1 MTDAIETNPFDNLS
15 ALRLDQSYADTVGV
29 KKLLTT
35 VPVRKP
41 NRQDFVRVHPDSG
54 YRLTPAAIIEVKE
67 DREAYLV
74 TPHMAQALAG
84 EFATVTLFTTINRQ
98 GTLHLW
104 PVKLPTPEG
113 RHNEWHRSAA
123 EGAERAMKK
132 WVRVTA
138 SMSLGRRVGSFL
150 TRCGRTFRSRKF
162 SRSPSATALWTVLII
177 PWCSGFGESCS
188 RGGASSLCTIDP
200 ADGDT
205 ASLKQG
211 NTTGPMLKA
220 AATLAAADG
229 GTATDGGR
237 TLLDLL
243 PFAEIWAVDF
253 EFGSE
258 LGENPEPVCLIA
270 WELRSGRKVRLWR
283 DEFGRAPP
291 YPIGPTALFIAYY
304 ASAEIGCHLA
314 LGWPV
319 PERVLDLFTEFRNR
333 TNGVPTENGSSL
345 LGTLAY
351 HGLDGMGAVEKE
363 EMRALILRGGPW
375 SDAERAAILDYC
387 ESDVA
392 ALARL
397 LPVMLPHIDL
407 PRALLRGRYMVAA
420 ARMERN
426 GAPIDTETL
435 RRLRDHWSGIQ
446 DQLIADIDA
455 NYGVFDGRAFKT
467 DRFTDWLVRNNIPWP
482 RLESGR
488 LDLSDDTFR
497 EMARAYPPVA
507 PLRELRATLCE
518 MRLSDL
524 AVGRDGRNRTMLSA
538 FRARTSRNQPSNTKF
553 IFGPSVWLRGLIKP
567 PPGYGIAYIDWQ
579 QQEFGIAAALSRDPL
594 MMDAYRSGDPY
605 LAFAKQAGAAPADA
619 TKSTHKAV
627 RDQFK
632 STVLA
637 VQYGMGA
644 DALAQRIGQPPFT
657 PVSSCACTTKPT
669 ECSGAGPMLPW
680 TTPC

>member
-1 MTDAIETNPFDNLS
+1 VE
-15 ALRLDQSYADTVGV
+15 
-29 KKLLTT
+29 
-35 VPVRKP
+35 
-41 NRQDFVRVHPDSG
+41 
-54 YRLTPAAIIEVKE
+54 E
-67 DREAYLV
+67 LV
-74 TPHMAQALAG
+74 
-84 EFATVTLFTTINRQ
+84 V
-98 GTLHLW
+98 
-104 PVKLPTPEG
+104 
-113 RHNEWHRSAA
+113 
-123 EGAERAMKK
+123 
-132 WVRVTA
+132 
-138 SMSLGRRVGSFL
+138 
-150 TRCGRTFRSRKF
+150 CGRT
-162 SRSPSATALWTVLII
+162 T
-177 PWCSGFGESCS
+177 
-188 RGGASSLCTIDP
+188 DP
-200 ADGDT
+200 AGGDI
-205 ASLKQG
+205 ACHKQVVARG
-211 NTTGPMLKA
+211 NTTGPVQKVG
-220 AATLAAADG
+220 ATLPAADG
-229 GTATDGGR
+229 GGATEGGR

-253 EFGSE
+253 EFSSE
-258 LGENPEPVCLIA
+258 PGENSEPVCLVA

-291 YPIGPTALFIAYY
+291 YPTGPDSLFVAFY

-314 LGWPV
+314 RGWPV

-333 TNGVPTENGSSL
+333 TNGVPTENGSGL
-345 LGTLAY
+345 LGALAY
-351 HGLDGMGAVEKE
+351 HGLDAMGAVEKD

-375 SDAERAAILDYC
+375 SPAERTAILDYC
-387 ESDVA
+387 QSDVA

-426 GAPIDTETL
+426 GVPIDTETL
-435 RRLRDHWSGIQ
+435 GRLRHHWSDIQ

-455 NYGVFDGRAFKT
+455 NYGVFDGRTFKT
-467 DRFTDWLVRNNIPWP
+467 DRFADWLARNHIPWP

-497 EMARAYPPVA
+497 EMARAYPVVA
-507 PLRELRATLCE
+507 PLRELRAALSE

-538 FRARTSRNQPSNTKF
+538 FRARTGRNQPSNTKS

-594 MMDAYRSGDPY
+594 MMEAYRSGDPY

-619 TKSTHKAV
+619 TKATHKAV

-644 DALAQRIGQPPFT
+644 DALAQRIGQPPIRARELLRLHRETYRVFWRWSDAAVDHAMLT
-657 PVSSCACTTKPT
+657 GSLHTVFGWRVRVPAVSNERSLRNFPMQANGAEMLRLACCLATEAGIEVCAPVHDAVLICAPLERLEADVARMQEAMREASRIVLNGFELGTDAQIVRYPDRYID
-669 ECSGAGPMLPW
+669 ERGAVMWDRVMNLIDGQRLAA
-680 TTPC
+680 